1 MQRMSAKE
9 ETQHYYEMCKKEKKN
24 ENSGCL
30 ARALFK
36 MKYNRKMRGF
46 KSAESINGY

>member
-1 MQRMSAKE
+1 MK
-9 ETQHYYEMCKKEKKN
+9 CVKKKKKKN